1 MKATRNL
8 LAVIILALT
17 ATIMLGCGQV
27 KDDSVV
33 ATVNDLPITVGYM
46 QAKWAKMAEND
57 AALFPDSLSLEEI
70 QDKVLD
76 TLIKKELIVSKA
88 HEEGYISDEVYVN
101 AYNSHLDYRLIELL
115 KNQEI
120 VDKLPEFSEEEIQD
134 HYQYIGKIASARH
147 IEVDGEQE
155 AADIRAK
162 IEAGEM
168 SFHDAILEYST
179 NQDRFSGGKM
189 QQVSFGVSVVSV
201 ENALFHMEEGQ
212 MSQPVKVP
220 NGWAL
225 LYLDEM
231 TVQEAPPFEQ
241 VRDQIVKRLEVRA
254 LRSIG
259 DAHGSDVLKKY
270 GFKFHWDVAA
280 EIIDLM
286 PDDLVPSQLN
296 DPPVFEKPILKFSDE
311 QKQMVL
317 YEIEGEKHT
326 LAEFSDEYD
335 ELSIYERP
343 NKGSRSKGIYN
354 KVRRQMINYVMPL
367 EARSRGMEND
377 PDLVVAMKEYE
388 EQNCIGSVKRMLVD
402 APMEFGDEQVQAF
415 YEEHPLLY
423 TRKYAV
429 ICKQLVT
436 NTEDDIREAYRR
448 LEAGA
453 EFDSVGA
460 DFAITWPQS
469 WTTEWFTP
477 DSLTSPDHEVFRQVL
492 RLENVND
499 YTPPFEYQGY
509 WAVYQ
514 MVQESDPVL
523 LPLEDVYQRA
533 RSEAFESASSARLES
548 LLIQW
553 RDEAEVVIH
562 EKVLRKVQK
571 GEAPNP
577 NRDKYKSL

>member
-46 QAKWAKMAEND
+46 KAKWAKMAEND

-88 HEEGYISDEVYVN
+88 YEEGYITDEAYLK

-115 KNQEI
+115 KNKEI
-120 VDKLPEFSEEEIQD
+120 VDKIPEFSEEDLLE

-147 IEVDGEQE
+147 IEVDGEEE
-155 AADIRAK
+155 AVAIRAR
-162 IEAGEM
+162 IEAGEL

-179 NQDRFSGGKM
+179 NQDRFAGGKM
-189 QQVSFGVSVVSV
+189 QAVTFGVSVESV
-201 ENALFHMEEGQ
+201 EQALFHMEEGQ
-212 MSQPVKVP
+212 MSEPVKVP

-225 LYLDEM
+225 LLLDEM
-231 TVQEAPPFEQ
+231 TIQEAPPYEQ
-241 VRDQIVKRLEVRA
+241 VKDQVLKRLEVRA

-259 DAHGSDVLKKY
+259 DAHGSGVLKRY
-270 GFKFHWDVAA
+270 GFKFDWDVAA

-286 PDDLVPSQLN
+286 PDDLTPSQLN
-296 DPPVFEKPILKFSDE
+296 DPPVLEKPILKFSDE
-311 QKQMVL
+311 QKKMVL

-326 LAEFSDEYD
+326 LAEFSDDYD
-335 ELSIYERP
+335 ELSVYERP
-343 NKGSRSKGIYN
+343 NKASRVKGVYN
-354 KVRRQMINYVMPL
+354 KVRRQMINRVMPL
-367 EARSRGMEND
+367 EARKQGLDSD
-377 PDLVVAMKEYE
+377 PDLIVAMKEYE

-402 APMEFGDEQVQAF
+402 APMEFGDEQVRAF

-436 NTEDDIREAYRR
+436 NTEDDIREAYSR
-448 LEAGA
+448 LQAGA

-460 DFAITWPQS
+460 DLSITWPQS

-499 YTPPFEYQGY
+499 YSPPFEFQGY
-509 WAVYQ
+509 WAIYQ
-514 MVQESDPVL
+514 MVQESEPVL
-523 LPLEDVYQRA
+523 LPLEEVYQRA
-533 RSEAFESASSARLES
+533 RSEAFESASSDRLEE

-553 RDEAEVVIH
+553 REEADVVIN
-562 EKVLRKVQK
+562 EKVLRKTQK

-577 NRDKYKSL
+577 NRDKYKTL

>member
-8 LAVIILALT
+8 LAVIVLALT
-17 ATIMLGCGQV
+17 ATIMIGCGQV
-27 KDDSVV
+27 TDDSVV

-46 QAKWAKMAEND
+46 QAKWAKLAEND
-57 AALFPDSLSLEEI
+57 VGLLPDSLSLEEM

-88 HEEGYISDEVYVN
+88 HEEGYITDENYLK
-101 AYNSHLDYRLIELL
+101 AYDSHMDYRLIELL

-120 VDKLPEFSEEEIQD
+120 VDKLPEFSEEDLLE

-147 IEVDGEQE
+147 IEVDSEEE
-155 AADIRAK
+155 AMEIRAK
-162 IEAGEM
+162 IESGEI
-168 SFHDAILEYST
+168 SFHDAILDYST
-179 NQDRFSGGKM
+179 NRDRLSGGKM
-189 QQVSFGVSVVSV
+189 QVSFGVSVESV

-231 TVQEAPPFEQ
+231 TAQEAPPYEQ
-241 VRDQIVKRLEVRA
+241 VKDQVLRRLEVRA

-270 GFKFHWDVAA
+270 GFKFHWDVAT

-286 PDDLVPSQLN
+286 PDDLLSSQLN
-296 DPPVFEKPILKFSDE
+296 DPPVLEKPILKFSDE
-311 QKQMVL
+311 QKKMVL
-317 YEIEGEKHT
+317 YEIEGNKHT

-335 ELSIYERP
+335 ELSVYERP
-343 NKGSRSKGIYN
+343 NKGSRAKGVYN
-354 KVRRQMINYVMPL
+354 KIRRQMINYVMPR
-367 EARSRGMEND
+367 EAKSRGLEND
-377 PDLVVAMKEYE
+377 PDLIMAMKEYE

-436 NTEDDIREAYRR
+436 NTEDDIREAYSR

-460 DFAITWPQS
+460 DLSITWPQS
-469 WTTEWFTP
+469 WATGWFTP
-477 DSLTSPDHEVFRQVL
+477 DSLTSPDDEVFRQVL
-492 RLENVND
+492 RLDNVND
-499 YTPPFEYQGY
+499 YTPPFTYQGY

-514 MVQESDPVL
+514 MIEESAPVL
-523 LPLEDVYQRA
+523 LPLEEVYQRA
-533 RSEAFESASSARLES
+533 RSEAFEAASSDRLEV
-548 LLIQW
+548 LLVQW
-553 RDEAEVVIH
+553 REEADVVID
-562 EKVLRKVQK
+562 EKVLRKTRK
-571 GEAPNP
+571 GEVPNP